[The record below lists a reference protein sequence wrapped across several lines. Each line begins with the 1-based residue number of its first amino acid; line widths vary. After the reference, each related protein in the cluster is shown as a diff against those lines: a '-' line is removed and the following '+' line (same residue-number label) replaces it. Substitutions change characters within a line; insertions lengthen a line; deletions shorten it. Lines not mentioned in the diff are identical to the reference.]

1 MNLEFL
7 YVDSDRAA
15 EASNFI
21 TEVISQ
27 QDMYN
32 ERARMKE
39 CEKYTPAQILRCV
52 DEDPQSILLCL
63 RDNEILGFIST
74 RDEDDLRWIN
84 WFGVARSHHG
94 KGVASALLHVAIEE
108 FSSNHWKIWCDTRD
122 INFPSIR
129 VLKKL
134 GFREICRIE
143 RHWYGQDFCLWERY
157 LDG

>member
-94 KGVASALLHVAIEE
+94 KGVASALLHVATEAVLLCGHEDHCKGVGEDPPHGRIGARGQVRGD
-108 FSSNHWKIWCDTRD
+108 NCTHWGH
-122 INFPSIR
+122 
-129 VLKKL
+129 L
-134 GFREICRIE
+134 
-143 RHWYGQDFCLWERY
+143 
-157 LDG
+157 LDQV